1 MQMATKWAIFSLWGK
16 RRRRRRSNYR
26 CQKKANEEGLKG
38 LSYSDII
45 LNESIE
51 KMKKEGEQILKQ
63 LGEIKTSLD
72 ELDKI
77 ALKPRV
83 LTNVEFLQQ
92 IIDYE
97 KQEKKDEYKKRI
109 EIIEIM
115 KIHFER
121 LNGMSKAENIIELIP
136 YFNNLITE
144 LKSENKSN
152 CLII

>member
-1 MQMATKWAIFSLWGK
+1 MVYEEKEEEEEVIIDAK
-16 RRRRRRSNYR
+16 
-26 CQKKANEEGLKG
+26 KKANEEGLKG

-97 KQEKKDEYKKRI
+97 KEKKKDGYKKRI

-121 LNGMSKAENIIELIP
+121 INGMSKAENIIELIP
-136 YFNNLITE
+136 YFNNLIIE
-144 LKSENKSN
+144 LKSENKLN

>member
-1 MQMATKWAIFSLWGK
+1 
-16 RRRRRRSNYR
+16 
-26 CQKKANEEGLKG
+26 
-38 LSYSDII
+38 
-45 LNESIE
+45 
-51 KMKKEGEQILKQ
+51 MKKEGEQILKQ

-72 ELDKI
+72 EQDKI